1 MSLHELFEENA
12 KEVEFFG
19 DMAAGRIDQ
28 PGIAS
33 GAVRTAAVH
42 SRLEQKSKYLNS

>member
-1 MSLHELFEENA
+1 MPPGDFVNMPGQSMSLHELFEENA

-33 GAVRTAAVH
+33 
-42 SRLEQKSKYLNS
+42 